1 MADEKVNV
9 SEEQLNA
16 DGTEQTE
23 EIHRYTEE
31 ELKKMKSPYD
41 VGPRPAEKGKELRQW
56 KKRVK
61 KARKIL
67 RRDLRNKGIRKR
79 QEFEQIAWEMGLTLD
94 EKKRGLIWWWWRFGK
109 WVAHIGWKL
118 LLLGG
123 LAFLLTTFLIS
134 YISESA
140 GAFTINLTGNM
151 LRKGFTLSETV
162 DFKRTSSRLFS
173 EKTKDISN
181 ITVGDIPEDVDE
193 TDGPHNGKNYVAYT
207 FYIRNEGDVEGD
219 YSYWLELTSC
229 SAGVDKA
236 VWLMLFE
243 DGHQVMY
250 TRLSDDG
257 DPEGLWGYEEDPPFK
272 STAYDPD
279 QYFTENGRNGI
290 LTTDYVDDKI
300 VCQGLMEHVQPQ
312 EKHKYTVVIWVE
324 GNDPNCTN
332 DILGGNAKFQMTFE
346 ILPEDHENLFF
357 GVYRKD
363 YDLYVEERAKELN
376 GESTG
381 EESGDE
387 SGESFTGGDI
397 NAE

>member
-1 MADEKVNV
+1 MADEEKVN
-9 SEEQLNA
+9 STEKPEED
-16 DGTEQTE
+16 DG
-23 EIHRYTEE
+23 IRHYTDA
-31 ELKKMKSPYD
+31 ELEKMKSPYD
-41 VGPRPAEKGKELRQW
+41 VGPRPGENGKELRQW

-67 RRDLRNKGIRKR
+67 RRDLRDRGITKR

-94 EKKRGLIWWWWRFGK
+94 EKRRGLIWWWWRFCR

-123 LAFLLTTFLIS
+123 LAALLTTFLAS
-134 YISESA
+134 YITESA
-140 GAFTINLTGNM
+140 GSFTINLTGNM
-151 LRKGFTLSETV
+151 LRRGFTLSETF

-181 ITVGDIPEDVDE
+181 ITVGDIPENVNDI
-193 TDGPHNGKNYVAYT
+193 DGPHNGANYVAYT

-219 YSYWLELTSC
+219 YSYWLELMGC
-229 SAGVDKA
+229 SAGVDEA

-257 DPEGLWGYEEDPPFK
+257 DPEGLWGYEGDPPFK
-272 STAYDPD
+272 SCAYDED
-279 QYFTENGRNGI
+279 QYFTKDGRNGI

-300 VCQGLMEHVQPQ
+300 VCQGVVEHVEPQ
-312 EKHKYTVVIWVE
+312 EKHKYTVVIWLE

-332 DILGGNAKFQMTFE
+332 DIFGGHAKFQMTFE
-346 ILPEDHENLFF
+346 ILPDEHDNLFS
-357 GVYRKD
+357 GIYRKE
-363 YDLYVEERAKELN
+363 YDTYVEEKAKELA
-376 GESTG
+376 GEPTASET
-381 EESGDE
+381 EEDPSN
-387 SGESFTGGDI
+387 SSYTGGDI
-397 NAE
+397 TAD